1 MICWRYLREELREL
15 SPVNAILGGVIGQEV
30 IKAISKKNE
39 PIDNFFVFDGNQMS
53 GEVIKI

>member
-1 MICWRYLREELREL
+1 LGEL